1 MTWLSSIFS
10 ALLKIFSSWFSKRE
24 LEEKHVVIHKTDS
37 LYEELT
43 TLNARIIA
51 AADAGDSFLQ
61 DELLRQR
68 STLTARL
75 KALRL
80 AQRDEG

>member
-1 MTWLSSIFS
+1 MWSSIIAFV
-10 ALLKIFSSWFSKRE
+10 LKIFSSWFSKKE

-37 LYEELT
+37 LYEELN

-68 STLTARL
+68 SILTARL

-80 AQRDEG
+80 AERAEG